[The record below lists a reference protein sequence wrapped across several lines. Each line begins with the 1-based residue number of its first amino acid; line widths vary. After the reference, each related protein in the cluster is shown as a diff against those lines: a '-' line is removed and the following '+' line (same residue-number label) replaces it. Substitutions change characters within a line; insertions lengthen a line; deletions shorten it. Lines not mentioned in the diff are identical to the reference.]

1 MTNENEYEVER
12 ERKREMLRNNVEIV
26 HVSDKQS
33 ALQQHQQ
40 IMFILS
46 YVNWEREHFACFPN

>member
-33 ALQQHQQ
+33 ALHQHQQ

-46 YVNWEREHFACFPN
+46 YVN